1 MNKSQ
6 NGKAKSKV
14 DEESKRE
21 ILIQPLVQEKLD
33 EDKLV
38 DAVILFLSLIGPV
51 LLVQYGPNPSNMAF
65 LAYAFVCTLIVCGS
79 IWLLNRA
86 VSYLAEGLNWFVKY
100 EVKRRIPVSELRVRW
115 NRTSS
120 ADFTNVVLET
130 RLNVY
135 FQFEYNSKKFSVL
148 RYFYSSFFRQAER
161 LKRLFDERC
170 FFDLE
175 EVEQIEQ
182 KYPRFLPKADR
193 SGIEQDLKIEELEKE
208 LEDARTMKARLTKAK
223 KKLDG
228 ARKEGFFF
236 SNMIL
241 EMVVDPTPKQQFS
254 HEEYKAIADTVI
266 EKDYIKK
273 LKLVRPANSVIEEFR
288 KNIPIE
294 FRKESN
300 TAK

>member
-6 NGKAKSKV
+6 NGKAKSKAV
-14 DEESKRE
+14 EESKRE
-21 ILIQPLVQEKLD
+21 ILIQPLVQEKLG

-100 EVKRRIPVSELRVRW
+100 EVKRRIPASELRVRW

-148 RYFYSSFFRQAER
+148 RYFYSSFFRQTER
-161 LKRLFDERC
+161 LNRLFDERC

-182 KYPRFLPKADR
+182 KYPRFSPKVDT
-193 SGIEQDLKIEELEKE
+193 SGKEQELKIEELENE
-208 LEDARTMKARLTKAK
+208 LDAARTMKARLTKAK

-241 EMVVDPTPKQQFS
+241 EMVVDPTPKQPFS
-254 HEEYKAIADTVI
+254 HKEYKEIADKVI
-266 EKDYIKK
+266 SKEYIQN
-273 LKLVRPANSVIEEFR
+273 LEMVRPADSVIKEFR
-288 KNIPIE
+288 ENLPIE

>member
-1 MNKSQ
+1 MNESQ

-100 EVKRRIPVSELRVRW
+100 EVKRRIPASELRVRW

-182 KYPRFLPKADR
+182 KYPRFSPKADR
-193 SGIEQDLKIEELEKE
+193 SGIEQDLKIEELENE
-208 LEDARTMKARLTKAK
+208 LDAARTMKARLTKAK

-273 LKLVRPANSVIEEFR
+273 LKMVRPANSVIEEFR
-288 KNIPIE
+288 KNTPIE

-300 TAK
+300 PAK

>member
-1 MNKSQ
+1 MN
-6 NGKAKSKV
+6 
-14 DEESKRE
+14 
-21 ILIQPLVQEKLD
+21 
-33 EDKLV
+33 
-38 DAVILFLSLIGPV
+38 
-51 LLVQYGPNPSNMAF
+51 
-65 LAYAFVCTLIVCGS
+65 
-79 IWLLNRA
+79 
-86 VSYLAEGLNWFVKY
+86 
-100 EVKRRIPVSELRVRW
+100 
-115 NRTSS
+115 
-120 ADFTNVVLET
+120 
-130 RLNVY
+130 
-135 FQFEYNSKKFSVL
+135 
-148 RYFYSSFFRQAER
+148 
-161 LKRLFDERC
+161 RLFDERC

-182 KYPRFLPKADR
+182 KYPRFSPKADR
-193 SGIEQDLKIEELEKE
+193 SGIEQDLKIEELENE
-208 LEDARTMKARLTKAK
+208 LDAARTIKARLTKAK

-266 EKDYIKK
+266 EMDYIKK